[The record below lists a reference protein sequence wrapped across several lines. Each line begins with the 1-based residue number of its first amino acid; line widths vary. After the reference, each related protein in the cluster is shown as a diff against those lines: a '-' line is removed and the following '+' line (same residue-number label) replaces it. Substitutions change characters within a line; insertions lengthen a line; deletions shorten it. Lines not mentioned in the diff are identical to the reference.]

1 MMPAIIS
8 DILQWYRISGIQDAS
23 ITVPLIELII
33 LFVFLTLCL
42 LLRLSRTGL
51 IIAYLF
57 IYRWGW
63 SLYLHNIFLDHRT
76 RNMFLTGYILFGI
89 LVLTLAIVA
98 MMISSRSSS
107 GEQNLN

>member
-1 MMPAIIS
+1 MPAIIN
-8 DILQWYRISGIQDAS
+8 DALQWYNLSGVQDAS
-23 ITVPLIELII
+23 LTVPLTELVI
-33 LFVFLTLCL
+33 LFVLLTVCL

-63 SLYLHNIFLDHRT
+63 FFCLHNNFPDPKI
-76 RNMFLTGYILFGI
+76 RNMFLTGYIVFGI

-98 MMISSRSSS
+98 MMISNRSSS
-107 GEQNLN
+107 GE

>member
-1 MMPAIIS
+1 MMPAIIN
-8 DILQWYRISGIQDAS
+8 DILQWYLASGIQDAS

-33 LFVFLTLCL
+33 LFVFLTVCL

-63 SLYLHNIFLDHRT
+63 TFCLHNNFLDHKIRT
-76 RNMFLTGYILFGI
+76 MFLTGYIVFGI

-98 MMISSRSSS
+98 MMIASRSSS
-107 GEQNLN
+107 GEGG